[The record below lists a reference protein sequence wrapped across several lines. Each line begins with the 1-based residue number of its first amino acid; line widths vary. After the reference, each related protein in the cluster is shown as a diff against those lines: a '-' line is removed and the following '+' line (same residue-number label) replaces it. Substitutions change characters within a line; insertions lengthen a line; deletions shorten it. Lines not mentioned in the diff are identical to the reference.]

1 MTRTNMN
8 YKVLIVD
15 DSPFMRTLLSKIFS
29 NTSGVGKIYQA
40 NNGNEA
46 LTTYKYKRP
55 DLVTM
60 DIDMPEMDGIEAAK
74 QIKSFDPNA
83 KIVMVSSSDKKNT
96 RDEADKIG
104 VSQYIR
110 KPFDRLEIK
119 NTIESLSKE

>member
-1 MTRTNMN
+1 MDNMN

-15 DSPFMRTLLSKIFS
+15 DSSFMRTLLSKIFS
-29 NTSGVGKIYQA
+29 NTSGVGEIYQA

-46 LTTYKYKRP
+46 LITYKDKRP

-74 QIKSFDPNA
+74 QIKSIDPNA

-96 RDEADKIG
+96 RDEAEKIG

-119 NTIESLSKE
+119 KTIESLSKE

>member
-1 MTRTNMN
+1 MTITNRN

-15 DSPFMRTLLSKIFS
+15 DSSFMRTLLSKIFS
-29 NTSGVGKIYQA
+29 NTSGVGEIYQA

-46 LTTYKYKRP
+46 LITYKDKRP

-74 QIKSFDPNA
+74 QIKSIDPNA

-96 RDEADKIG
+96 RDEAEKIG
-104 VSQYIR
+104 ISQYIR

-119 NTIESLSKE
+119 KTIESLSKE

>member
-1 MTRTNMN
+1 MDNMN

-15 DSPFMRTLLSKIFS
+15 DSSFMRTLLSKIFS
-29 NTSGVGKIYQA
+29 NTSGVGEIYQA

-46 LTTYKYKRP
+46 LTTYKDKRP

-74 QIKSFDPNA
+74 QIKSIDPNA

-96 RDEADKIG
+96 RDEAEKIG

-119 NTIESLSKE
+119 KTIESLSKE